1 MQSCV
6 RCGWDT
12 RSGSRVC
19 AACRAAEA
27 DARSSTRVSD
37 PNAEKEAL
45 LTAVLQSARSDPVL
59 DDEPAADR
67 ASRSVGAAG
76 DTGEHVAL
84 REPETTDAERVALR
98 EIQPGTDESD
108 GIAVPR
114 DGEAD
119 DVDDMP
125 SGREHEQSG
134 VATSLVEA
142 LDDTPHAERRL
153 DDPPSPPAHDEHE
166 SNGAAAEI
174 GQDTAEDLAALFDGP
189 TPWDRA
195 PAPEAPE
202 PDVEPAPPIPLYH
215 TESEVEPAP
224 PLPTHETEPEPA
236 PPTPAY
242 DTPEGLAALFNT
254 PTPWERDPA
263 PPDLPATTGRR
274 EPAPPTPAY
283 DTAEDLAA
291 LFNAPSPW
299 DRDPAPPDLPELPA
313 IANLAE
319 AEAAY
324 DERDEDAGQADPR
337 HSTGDLRDS
346 AIDPASSWDT
356 DSRNA
361 TYSATEW
368 PWVGKSGDGGFWAP
382 PTDHSGTA
390 AASGYSG
397 ERAEPVAESAGEEP
411 LYSTGDQPLTTGEQ
425 PTTAQ
430 PETVQGTGA
439 RLRTAFRE
447 LGAWTAVAQVALLA
461 VGMLC
466 IIQVFVL
473 IVVSSYLNDARDR
486 ADEVVTGSLSAHAK
500 VDGVMLPALLM
511 FAIVAFAFAAWRSI
525 MTPPRDASEGGRARL
540 LGLPLT
546 LWPVPFAAVLLL
558 LVILPETPSTVD
570 AAQRITQWAMFA
582 CAVLGVTCFAAP
594 RGLEAPPAT
603 AQNDRTRQRGG
614 VVPPAGSS
622 SPA

>member
-1 MQSCV
+1 MARTPCCTGRAGLPPLWPTSRFPPEVQWSRPNLRRSRRSARKIEPVGAVSMQSCV

-27 DARSSTRVSD
+27 DARSSTRASD

-84 REPETTDAERVALR
+84 REPETTAAERVALR

-142 LDDTPHAERRL
+142 LDDTPHAGRRL
-153 DDPPSPPAHDEHE
+153 DGPPSPPAHDEHE
-166 SNGAAAEI
+166 SNGTAAEI

-202 PDVEPAPPIPLYH
+202 PDVEPAPPTPLYH
-215 TESEVEPAP
+215 TEPEVEPAP

-242 DTPEGLAALFNT
+242 DTP
-254 PTPWERDPA
+254 
-263 PPDLPATTGRR
+263 
-274 EPAPPTPAY
+274 
-283 DTAEDLAA
+283 EDLAA

-324 DERDEDAGQADPR
+324 DERDEDAGHADIR

-361 TYSATEW
+361 TYSAAEW
-368 PWVGKSGDGGFWAP
+368 PWVGKSGDGG
-382 PTDHSGTA
+382 
-390 AASGYSG
+390 
-397 ERAEPVAESAGEEP
+397 
-411 LYSTGDQPLTTGEQ
+411 
-425 PTTAQ
+425 
-430 PETVQGTGA
+430 
-439 RLRTAFRE
+439 
-447 LGAWTAVAQVALLA
+447 
-461 VGMLC
+461 
-466 IIQVFVL
+466 
-473 IVVSSYLNDARDR
+473 
-486 ADEVVTGSLSAHAK
+486 
-500 VDGVMLPALLM
+500 
-511 FAIVAFAFAAWRSI
+511 
-525 MTPPRDASEGGRARL
+525 
-540 LGLPLT
+540 
-546 LWPVPFAAVLLL
+546 
-558 LVILPETPSTVD
+558 
-570 AAQRITQWAMFA
+570 
-582 CAVLGVTCFAAP
+582 
-594 RGLEAPPAT
+594 
-603 AQNDRTRQRGG
+603 
-614 VVPPAGSS
+614 
-622 SPA
+622 